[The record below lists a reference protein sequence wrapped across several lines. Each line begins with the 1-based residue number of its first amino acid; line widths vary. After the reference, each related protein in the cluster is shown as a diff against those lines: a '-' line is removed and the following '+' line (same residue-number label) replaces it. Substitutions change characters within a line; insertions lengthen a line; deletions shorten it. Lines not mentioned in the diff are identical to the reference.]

1 MAVFTSAKSAQYV
14 EILRQRRTKTSRILE
29 VTPRIQVV
37 DVTLGGS
44 NTAVIRELAQSTT
57 VQRVVAKSYSNANA
71 ISAAVEVGLTC
82 VVTTHSVSS
91 TETASGGVAVKTL
104 LHIAQELQA
113 PN

>member
-1 MAVFTSAKSAQYV
+1 V
-14 EILRQRRTKTSRILE
+14 E
-29 VTPRIQVV
+29 
-37 DVTLGGS
+37 
-44 NTAVIRELAQSTT
+44 
-57 VQRVVAKSYSNANA
+57 KSYINANA

-91 TETASGGVAVKTL
+91 TETANGGVAVAVMTT